1 MVRACHTPRQPLQNH
16 PSRRLGGLA
25 TSWSAET
32 ASPRDYESLG
42 DLSQQSIYPVLQHKH
57 PAVTAA
63 AEASTSYYYSD
74 NRQSVP
80 MTTQKE
86 IMPPMTAEVPTAILD
101 VKSQQTSEQAT
112 VQRDC

>member
-1 MVRACHTPRQPLQNH
+1 MDNIYGNH
-16 PSRRLGGLA
+16 SLAVLRLHVCNLSTEDGG
-25 TSWSAET
+25 ET
-32 ASPRDYESLG
+32 ASPRDYKSLG
-42 DLSQQSIYPVLQHKH
+42 DLSQQGIYPVLQHKN

-63 AEASTSYYYSD
+63 TEASTSYYYSD